1 MKSSIAIPVA
11 LAAALLLNSR
21 ALADDNLW
29 FGVKAGTLGLGVEA
43 TWRPIPWLDFRLGAN
58 QYDYDESGSLAGI
71 NYDVTLSL
79 DTYYLTTNLRFPV
92 SPFRLTLGAF
102 SNANEVQLTGLPMEA
117 FLIGDNPVPYTPADI
132 GTLNSTTSFDSIAP
146 YLGAG
151 FDFEI
156 FGKLGL
162 TLDFGV
168 LWQGEPTVT
177 LGATG
182 LLANDPGLLA
192 NLETERLQLVNEA
205 EDLKAYPVVSLG
217 FNFNF

>member
-58 QYDYDESGSLAGI
+58 QYDYTDTGSQAGI
-71 NYDVTLSL
+71 NYDLTLSL
-79 DTYYLTTNLRFPV
+79 ETYYLTTNLRFPV

-102 SNANEVQLTGLPMEA
+102 SNANEVQLTSLPMEA
-117 FLIGDNPVPYTPADI
+117 FLIGDNPIPYTPADI
-132 GTLNSTTSFDSIAP
+132 ETLNSTTSFGSIAP

-151 FDFEI
+151 FDF
-156 FGKLGL
+156 
-162 TLDFGV
+162 
-168 LWQGEPTVT
+168 
-177 LGATG
+177 
-182 LLANDPGLLA
+182 
-192 NLETERLQLVNEA
+192 
-205 EDLKAYPVVSLG
+205 
-217 FNFNF
+217 